1 MQTKR
6 KAGLLI
12 VFLLITVAMA
22 VAFFPSVNS
31 NVAEGLSSITAI
43 DPGNFY
49 VGEQV
54 YIKLVADSEN
64 VKWAVRIG
72 SLSGTGLVHP
82 HPGHAAGGLRLPH
95 GVPPGP

>member
-31 NVAEGLSSITAI
+31 NVAEGLRSITAI
-43 DPGNFY
+43 DESSLDGAT
-49 VGEQV
+49 QT
-54 YIKLVADSEN
+54 ICCW
-64 VKWAVRIG
+64 WASASSWCSSG
-72 SLSGTGLVHP
+72 AMSL
-82 HPGHAAGGLRLPH
+82 LPSL
-95 GVPPGP
+95 PPSWP

>member
-31 NVAEGLSSITAI
+31 NVAEGLSSIT
-43 DPGNFY
+43 G
-49 VGEQV
+49 
-54 YIKLVADSEN
+54 
-64 VKWAVRIG
+64 RC
-72 SLSGTGLVHP
+72 HP
-82 HPGHAAGGLRLPH
+82 NHF
-95 GVPPGP
+95 